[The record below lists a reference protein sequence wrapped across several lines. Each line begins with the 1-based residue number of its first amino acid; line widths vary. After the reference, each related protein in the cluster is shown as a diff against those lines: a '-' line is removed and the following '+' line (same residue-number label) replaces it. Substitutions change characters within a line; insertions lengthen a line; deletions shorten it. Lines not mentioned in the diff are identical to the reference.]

1 MQSWLFTLDIVVL
14 LSACL
19 FLGGLFSRF
28 GQSPIVGYLL
38 AGTILGGASGTALI
52 HSEQGIEDIAEL
64 GVALLLFSLGLEFSW
79 ARIKKFGS
87 RAIFVGVLQVLIT
100 ALTAT
105 TISFFFGCSIV
116 EAVAIGAM
124 VCLSSTACVLR
135 ILSDRRDLDTV
146 HGRSAISVLLLQD
159 IAVVPLAILMTV
171 LSGGQGESGVIVEVG
186 KIVLSAIA
194 LIVSL
199 YLVLNKA
206 AVFALGR
213 MTLERNRELAVL
225 LAVVSALGSTWAA
238 HQLGLSP
245 ALGAFVAGMFLG
257 GTSFATQIRADISSL
272 RVIFLTL
279 FFGAAGMVAD
289 PYWIAS
295 NLLLVLSVTA
305 ALILIKAVLIWLIM
319 LSFGFTH
326 CSAVATGLTLSQVG
340 EFAFVLGSIGKRG
353 GVVSSDVY
361 LLIVSCT
368 ILSLFITPYLIA
380 AAPKIGLLVERK
392 LRRNFPVVTTVEGK
406 RISPEILLI
415 GFGPTG
421 KAIATSLLPLREKVL
436 VLDLNRNLV
445 SEASELGFP
454 ALVGDALQLD
464 VLEHIGIASVQL
476 VVITIPARFATLTL
490 LQHVR
495 RLAPEALTFVRSRY
509 QIDKPDFEAAGATLV
524 VGDEEEVGSKL
535 REAVLETL
543 NK

>member
-105 TISFFFGCSIV
+105 SISFIFGCSIV

-135 ILSDRRDLDTV
+135 ILSDRRDLDSV

-171 LSGGQGESGVIVEVG
+171 LSGGQGESGLIFEVG
-186 KIVLSAIA
+186 KIILSAVA

-199 YLVLNKA
+199 YLILNKA

-213 MTLERNRELAVL
+213 LTLERNRELAVL
-225 LAVVSALGSTWAA
+225 LAVVSALGATWAA
-238 HQLGLSP
+238 HQFGLSP

-257 GTSFATQIRADISSL
+257 GSSFATQIRADISSL

-295 NLLLVLSVTA
+295 NWFLVLGVTA
-305 ALILIKAVLIWLIM
+305 ALILIKAIVIWLIM
-319 LSFGFTH
+319 LGFGFTH
-326 CSAVATGLTLSQVG
+326 SSAVATGLTLSQVG

-353 GVVSSDVY
+353 GVVSQDVY

-380 AAPKIGLLVERK
+380 AAPRIGLFLERK
-392 LRRNFPVVTTVEGK
+392 LRRNYQVVTSSTVQS
-406 RISPEILLI
+406 IAPEILLI

-421 KAIATSLLPLREKVL
+421 KAIATSLLPLRENVL

-445 SEASELGFP
+445 NEASELGFP
-454 ALVGDALQLD
+454 AMLGDALQLD
-464 VLEHIGIASVQL
+464 VLEHIGIATVQL

-524 VGDEEEVGSKL
+524 IGDEEEVGSKL
-535 REAVLETL
+535 REAVLATL

>member
-1 MQSWLFTLDIVVL
+1 MESWLFTLDIVVL

-19 FLGGLFSRF
+19 FLGGVFSRF

-79 ARIKKFGS
+79 ARIRKFGS
-87 RAIFVGVLQVLIT
+87 RAIFVGLLQVVIT

-105 TISFFFGCSIV
+105 SLGYLFGCSIV
-116 EAVAIGAM
+116 EAIAIGAM

-135 ILSDRRDLDTV
+135 ILSDRRDLDSV

-171 LSGGQGESGVIVEVG
+171 LSGGQGESGVLVGVG
-186 KIVLSAIA
+186 KIILSAGA

-199 YLVLNKA
+199 YIVINKA
-206 AVFALGR
+206 AVLALGR

-225 LAVVSALGSTWAA
+225 LAVVAALGSTWAA
-238 HQLGLSP
+238 HQFGLSP

-289 PYWIAS
+289 PFWIVS
-295 NLLLVLSVTA
+295 NLPLVLSVTV
-305 ALILIKAVLIWLIM
+305 ALILIKTGLIWAIM
-319 LSFGFTH
+319 LGFGFTH
-326 CSAVATGLTLSQVG
+326 SSAVATGLTLSQVG

-353 GVVSSDVY
+353 GVVSDEIY
-361 LLIVSCT
+361 MLIVSCT
-368 ILSLFITPYLIA
+368 ILSLFVTPNLIA
-380 AAPKIGLLVERK
+380 AAPRIGLFFERK
-392 LRRNFPVVTTVEGK
+392 LRQNYQRAS
-406 RISPEILLI
+406 ISQEKKIAPEILLI

-421 KAIATSLLPLREKVL
+421 KAIANSLLPIREKVL
-436 VLDLNRNLV
+436 VLDLNRDLV
-445 SEASELGFP
+445 NEASELGFP
-454 ALVGDALQLD
+454 VMLGDALQLD
-464 VLEHIGIASVQL
+464 VLDHVGIATVQL

-490 LQHVR
+490 LQHIR

-535 REAVLETL
+535 REAVLEML